1 MRRHVFD
8 GDTSSSFRVHLS
20 DAPATPKHGF
30 AKCPSGGEPNG
41 SEPSDALDCE
51 SRPSIS
57 LRSLLPD
64 AKFFGCDDIQ
74 WTGLAT
80 EVSDCISGEMVVYRA
95 GEGDPNE
102 LIAQAMALGAAGI
115 LTEQMLPCP
124 IPQCIVGSVDR
135 ALAEIASADECSPD
149 RKLLTVGVLGT
160 SGKTSTCLL
169 MATVT
174 SAMGI
179 RTAFQCDLGSHD
191 GVLSETPARP
201 LPHGAEL
208 IRWIG
213 EASDCGSRIA
223 LIEIDEGAARRGRFD
238 AMQFDVLVVAGR
250 SSRTDDFGPTG
261 LDCLLDRLT
270 PQGVVLLL
278 STDTKAIRSVEN
290 SGNQY
295 VTYGTGEGADFAA
308 RIVDQSGGMTTLML
322 SSADTNAMME
332 TPLCGRAMADNI
344 SAATA
349 LAGLL
354 GHSLPSAA
362 KDLATLRSIPG
373 RGQRLVEFG
382 SPTVVLESG
391 GCVDRLAQSLKTA
404 KAVGVGGKVWCVF
417 ATGNADDSET
427 LAAYGHALERHA
439 HRCVVTSR
447 PDAGGSFLDRSHQI
461 LDGVQQCAELRL
473 VADFQR
479 AVAWSLEVATAN
491 DTIVICTNSPHVL
504 SAAEERAELQSIETL
519 VDSLRQPVEAT
530 ELPVEGKPISLKL
543 FP

>member
-8 GDTSSSFRVHLS
+8 GETSSSFRVHLS

-30 AKCPSGGEPNG
+30 AKCPTDGE
-41 SEPSDALDCE
+41 ERDTSDSAAH
-51 SRPSIS
+51 SSIS
-57 LRSLLPD
+57 LRALLPD
-64 AKFFGCDDIQ
+64 AKFFGCDDVH
-74 WTGLAT
+74 WTGLAMDVAHCVAG
-80 EVSDCISGEMVVYRA
+80 EVVVFRA

-102 LIAQAMALGAAGI
+102 LISQAMALGASGI

-135 ALAEIASADECSPD
+135 ALAEIASATEGSPD

-174 SAMGI
+174 NAMGI

-191 GVLSETPARP
+191 GVIGETPARQ

-208 IRWIG
+208 IRWLG
-213 EASDCGSRIA
+213 EAYDCGSRIA
-223 LIEIDEGAARRGRFD
+223 LVEIDENAARQGRFD
-238 AMQFDVLVVAGR
+238 SLQFDVLVVAGR
-250 SSRTDDFGPTG
+250 SSRSDDFGPSG

-270 PQGVVLLL
+270 PKGVVLLL
-278 STDTKAIRSVEN
+278 ATDSKASRSVET
-290 SGNQY
+290 SGHQY
-295 VTYGTGEGADFAA
+295 VTYGTGEAADFAA

-344 SAATA
+344 ASATA

-354 GHSLPSAA
+354 GHSLAASAKNLSA
-362 KDLATLRSIPG
+362 LRSIPG

-382 SPTVVLESG
+382 SPTVVLESAG
-391 GCVDRLAQSLKTA
+391 GVDRLVQSLKTA

-417 ATGNADDSET
+417 ATGNEDDSET

-447 PDAGGSFLDRSHQI
+447 TDAGGSFLDRSHQI

-473 VADFQR
+473 VADFER
-479 AVAWSLEVATAN
+479 AVAWSLEVANAN
-491 DTIVICTNSPHVL
+491 DTIVICTNASRDA
-504 SAAEERAELQSIETL
+504 SAAEERAELQRIEAL
-519 VDSLRQPVEAT
+519 VDSLRQPVEVT